1 LNEKSPAL
9 DSHEPTVTLPFNAN
23 RQNAIRNVAQNIE
36 KTMKLAP
43 KRNRSDSISAAVRAM
58 QASALG
64 PLDPP
69 DHVALREGDRPFWDA
84 IVTSRARETWTTIDL
99 CTAAN
104 LARTQAD
111 IGQLQA
117 QLDSQGYM
125 LEGKVNPLAA
135 LVETLTRRTV
145 ALSRVLHVHAIATVG
160 KSEDAAKALA
170 NEKSAYAPQDD
181 LFPTLRAV

>member
-1 LNEKSPAL
+1 
-9 DSHEPTVTLPFNAN
+9 
-23 RQNAIRNVAQNIE
+23 
-36 KTMKLAP
+36 MKLAP
-43 KRNRSDSISAAVRAM
+43 KRNRSDSISAAVRAS
-58 QASALG
+58 QAAALG

-69 DHVALREGDRPFWDA
+69 DHVTLREGDRPFWDA

-111 IGQLQA
+111 IEQLQTRLDIEGYT
-117 QLDSQGYM
+117 LDS
-125 LEGKVNPLAA
+125 GKVNPVAA
-135 LVETLTRRTV
+135 LVERLTRRTV